1 MLKQVMS
8 KKLLCLTAFLI
19 SLSVAMHAQER
30 PVYSH
35 LFRFYYDNDFINIAG
50 KGTDRWYT
58 GGIRLDYFYTKKE
71 TSQSILNRWMPKAGT
86 HAVNTY
92 GWSLMQ
98 MAYTPDDIKKT
109 EPDVNDYPYAG
120 GLFLVHTLHSSDPVK
135 KMLWQTELI
144 GGVLGPYSYAAETQ
158 EGIHRWIHYQL
169 PMGWDYQMRTD
180 LLLNLNLTA
189 ETSVWQKGKWLEVNA
204 GGNIRLGT
212 MEDAA
217 NIYGMIRI
225 GKMHPYFSGY
235 LSQYGS
241 PRANKPNRSQI
252 YLTVKP
258 GLSITAYNAFVDG
271 GIFTGRSN
279 YYRASHEGV
288 KPYTTDKGIH
298 PFADASLVHASG
310 KISLS
315 LAQKIM
321 APLVEG
327 RKLHPFGN
335 FSFTVSW

>member
-1 MLKQVMS
+1 MKRGVV
-8 KKLLCLTAFLI
+8 
-19 SLSVAMHAQER
+19 SLMGFFICVSLVHAQEQ
-30 PVYSH
+30 PAYAH
-35 LFRFYYDNDFINIAG
+35 LFRFYYDNDFINVAG

-58 GGIRLDYFYTKKE
+58 GGIRLDYFYTKKDP
-71 TSQSILNRWMPKAGT
+71 SPSFLNRWMPRAGT
-86 HAVNTY
+86 DAVNTY

-98 MAYTPDDIKKT
+98 MAYTPDQIKKT
-109 EPDVNDYPYAG
+109 DPDVNDYPYAG

-135 KMLWQTELI
+135 KMILQTELI
-144 GGVLGPYSYAAETQ
+144 GGLLGPYSYAAETQ

-189 ETSVWQKGKWLEVNA
+189 ERSVWEAGKWLEVNA

-217 NIYGMIRI
+217 NIYGMIRV
-225 GKMHPYFSGY
+225 GKMSPYYDGY

-241 PRANKPNRSQI
+241 PRANKPHRSQM
-252 YLTVKP
+252 YLTIKP

-271 GIFTGRSN
+271 GVFTGRPD
-279 YYRASHEGV
+279 YYRTSHEGAD
-288 KPYTTDKGIH
+288 PYITDKGIH
-298 PFADASLVHASG
+298 PFADAGLVYTSG
-310 KISLS
+310 KTSVSLS
-315 LAQKIM
+315 QNVM
-321 APLVEG
+321 APLVKG
-327 RKLHPFGN
+327 LPLHPFGN